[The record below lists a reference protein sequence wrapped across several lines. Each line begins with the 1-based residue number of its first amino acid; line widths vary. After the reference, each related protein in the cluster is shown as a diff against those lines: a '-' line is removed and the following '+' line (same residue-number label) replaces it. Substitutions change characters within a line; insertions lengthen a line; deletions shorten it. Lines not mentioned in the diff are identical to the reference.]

1 MSLSQRAVRATI
13 TLGDI
18 ELDCYQMP
26 DGDYWFSQN
35 QMKEQLQILPGDST
49 GKKYFKPLLE
59 ASPLR
64 VDRTK
69 IEGNNAIA
77 KVVHIDLFKEIVA
90 KYAELGN
97 KSCSALVAACFAEAL
112 ERRADIAF
120 GKVRTEEERNERIKN
135 RQCHRED
142 FHPKFTTWLK
152 LDGVEGNGYA
162 IEVNNF
168 KRLLGLPIE
177 SVNSYDSKQLRK
189 LDVAYIKY
197 DTLRTAGMKHEQVIN
212 SIA

>member
-1 MSLSQRAVRATI
+1 MSLSQKALRATI
-13 TLGDI
+13 KLGDT

-49 GKKYFKPLLE
+49 GKKHFKPLLD
-59 ASPLR
+59 ASPSR

-77 KVVHIDLFKEIVA
+77 KVIHIELFKEVVA

-97 KSCSALVAACFAEAL
+97 KSCIALVAACFAEAL
-112 ERRADIAF
+112 ERRADLAF
-120 GKVRTEEERNERIKN
+120 GKVRTEEERNERLKN

-142 FHPKFTTWLK
+142 FHPKFTAWLK
-152 LDGVEGNGYA
+152 LDGCEGNGYA

-168 KRLLGLPIE
+168 KRLLKLPIE
-177 SVNSYDSKQLRK
+177 TVNNYDSSQLRK

-197 DTLRTAGMKHEQVIN
+197 DTLRTTGMKHSQVLDL
-212 SIA
+212 IA